1 MQRRCRGNVR
11 LEAATWLAYIHIFLL
26 YKLAREGLP
35 SRREVNAY
43 YRAFPLPS
51 SRACRGRATRDDF
64 IARIFFREFEVPRKM
79 NEPGGIHRLPRGA
92 MTRSGPLRN
101 TREALSTFPG
111 DTLRA
116 RAP

>member
-1 MQRRCRGNVR
+1 M
-11 LEAATWLAYIHIFLL
+11 HIFLL

-43 YRAFPLPS
+43 YRASPLPS
-51 SRACRGRATRDDF
+51 SRACRGRATRNDF
-64 IARIFFREFEVPRKM
+64 IARIFFRGFVKM
-79 NEPGGIHRLPRGA
+79 NEPGGIHRLPRGT

-116 RAP
+116 RTRN